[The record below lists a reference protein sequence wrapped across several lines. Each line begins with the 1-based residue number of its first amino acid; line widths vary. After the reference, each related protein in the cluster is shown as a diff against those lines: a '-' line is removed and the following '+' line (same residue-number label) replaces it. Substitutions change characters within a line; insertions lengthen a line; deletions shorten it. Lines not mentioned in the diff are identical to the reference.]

1 MQRVK
6 RFSPRNDRGMTLVEM
21 MIALVVLAV
30 GILAYGRMFPTAARS
45 QNGDRLLTT
54 ASGYSEQKLEE
65 LASLAWTDPALSNG
79 VHPAG
84 GVADTLAGGG
94 CLRTYQVSTLPIPM
108 DNIKRVIVTVTWR
121 NIQGRSLSDTLY
133 LRM

>member
-6 RFSPRNDRGMTLVEM
+6 QHSARNDRGMTLVEM

-54 ASGYSEQKLEE
+54 ASGFAQQKLEE

-79 VHPAG
+79 AHPAG

-94 CLRTYQVSTLPIPM
+94 CVRTYQVITLPIPM
-108 DNIKRVIVTVTWR
+108 DNIKRVIVTVNWT
-121 NIQGRSLSDTLY
+121 IVQGRSLRDTLY